1 MYDGAKNMTERKMI
15 QDMALRLTP
24 YEQDMLDGKYGEA
37 KQLAMKIMMK
47 IGEPLGAEELVEIV
61 SVQAMAHFGSLHIAG
76 RDYLGKLACMGGK
89 CCVPTTQDPASIP
102 FDTWEE
108 MGYDKEYAENQMK
121 LCKSIMALGEYHA
134 WSCTPYVQG
143 SVPRVGQ
150 NVAWAESSAVSYA
163 NSVLGART
171 NRTPAGLAIC
181 AALTGRIPKFG
192 LYLDENRRAQIKF
205 VVDAGELSDLDY
217 NTIGIIIGKRAKTY
231 VPAIYGIPVNCTND
245 NLKYLGACAAA
256 SGSVGLWHAV
266 GVTPEALHGD
276 PFEGR
281 EPIET
286 ITITREMLTET
297 EKSLCTKDPGEPDLY
312 VTGCPHSSVHEI
324 TKIASLMEG
333 RKVKEGK
340 DMWIFTTA
348 EAANMLR
355 RSGVVQ
361 KLEAAG
367 VRMMVQTCLVI
378 SPLVHKE
385 KYKTLIT
392 DSGKDASY
400 LPSEHHIELIYASME
415 NCIEAVTEK
424 A

>member
-1 MYDGAKNMTERKMI
+1 
-15 QDMALRLTP
+15 MALHLTP
-24 YEQDMLDGKYGEA
+24 YEQDLLNGKYGEA
-37 KQLAMKIMMK
+37 KQLAMKIMVK

-102 FDTWEE
+102 FQTWEE

-121 LCKSIMALGEYHA
+121 LCESVLKLGEYHA

-171 NRTPAGLAIC
+171 NRTPAGLAVC

-192 LYLDENRRAQIKF
+192 LYLEENRRAQVK
-205 VVDAGELSDLDY
+205 VTVDAGELSDLDY
-217 NTIGIIIGKRAKTY
+217 NTIGIIIGKKVGTH
-231 VPAIYGIPVNCTND
+231 VPAIYGIPASCTNE
-245 NLKYLGACAAA
+245 NLKYLGACAAS
-256 SGSVGLWHAV
+256 SGSVALWHAV

-281 EPIET
+281 EPIEEF
-286 ITITREMLTET
+286 TITREMLTET
-297 EKSLCTKDPGEPDLY
+297 EKSLCTKHPGEIDLY
-312 VTGCPHSSVHEI
+312 VTGCPHSSTQEI
-324 TKIASLMEG
+324 TKLSHLMEG
-333 RKVKEGK
+333 RRVKTGK

-348 EAANMLR
+348 EADNMLR
-355 RSGVVQ
+355 RSGVIQ
-361 KLEAAG
+361 KMEAAG

-378 SPLVHKE
+378 SPLVGNG
-385 KYKTLIT
+385 KYRTLIT
-392 DSGKDASY
+392 DSGKNASY
-400 LPSEHHIELIYASME
+400 LPSEHGIELVYASME
-415 NCIEAVTEK
+415 DCVKAVTEEV
-424 A
+424 